1 MHTHNG
7 EAVLN
12 RDDNKYREEFDKINF
27 GDRRKEYTGRE
38 VPKEDLPSGI
48 RCRIVYNKKD

>member
-1 MHTHNG
+1 MQSHNG

-12 RDDNKYREEFDKINF
+12 RDDNKYREEFDKIIF
-27 GDRRKEYTGRE
+27 GDQRPEYTGKE
-38 VPKEDLPSGI
+38 VDKKDLPSGI